1 MSWRTSTSTSVSHAF
16 LSLHIVATTVV
27 GQELPRTGGPLMD
40 SFALCFVCISGVA
53 GSVYDLAASPSL
65 ADLLK
70 NVSAQ
75 VPDPDREGKSL
86 ADPKKDGGDDDDD
99 DDEEKLKV
107 LDVAALGSGSG
118 SSRILFTWNQSWK
131 AGRLGLQGL
140 SLFFLPTNR
149 LYSVPAATGAR
160 IRQLRNASRTQG
172 PGCAILSFSSY
183 CAKRLIKPRFTQ
195 FTTTMSA
202 SPRRRGKPRPEIL
215 TLPCRAQSNF
225 DSFHWQSTYGDPTY
239 ERHVA
244 IARVLGLTAARLADD
259 LVLPINITGES
270 LGGTCRFL
278 ARGRMHD

>member
-1 MSWRTSTSTSVSHAF
+1 
-16 LSLHIVATTVV
+16 
-27 GQELPRTGGPLMD
+27 MD
-40 SFALCFVCISGVA
+40 SFALCFLCISGVA

-86 ADPKKDGGDDDDD
+86 ADPKEDGDVGDD
-99 DDEEKLKV
+99 EKLKV

-118 SSRILFTWNQSWK
+118 SSRILFTRNQSWK

-172 PGCAILSFSSY
+172 PGCASFCPSVPRSDGT
-183 CAKRLIKPRFTQ
+183 LI
-195 FTTTMSA
+195 
-202 SPRRRGKPRPEIL
+202 
-215 TLPCRAQSNF
+215 
-225 DSFHWQSTYGDPTY
+225 
-239 ERHVA
+239 
-244 IARVLGLTAARLADD
+244 
-259 LVLPINITGES
+259 
-270 LGGTCRFL
+270 
-278 ARGRMHD
+278 